1 MPSSFAQNTCGCPFV
16 QNGLCAFG
24 TLAEGRIIKC
34 ISDVAGSMAHILGIA
49 ASVAFMFLM
58 TVTALILASNIST
71 MIR

>member
-1 MPSSFAQNTCGCPFV
+1 
-16 QNGLCAFG
+16 
-24 TLAEGRIIKC
+24 
-34 ISDVAGSMAHILGIA
+34 MAHILGIA